1 MGRDADGAS
10 ALWTQLKS
18 QRQEGKLHLKDQGSC
33 ITPKRD
39 IHRSEKKTLQG
50 HPEATSCMLCRP
62 SCRRAPG
69 VGRSVSALR
78 RNKILLLQPAL
89 QLYVT
94 KLARAMGG
102 GGSWSSPKAG
112 SHLRE
117 RARLSLLPDWCGFKP
132 ARQEAGQR
140 SPRHGHYYTTAW
152 YTTTVGTGTYNVYR
166 Y

>member
-1 MGRDADGAS
+1 
-10 ALWTQLKS
+10 
-18 QRQEGKLHLKDQGSC
+18 
-33 ITPKRD
+33 
-39 IHRSEKKTLQG
+39 
-50 HPEATSCMLCRP
+50 MLL
-62 SCRRAPG
+62 SIVTERREQ
-69 VGRSVSALR
+69 VEVCQCCSVI
-78 RNKILLLQPAL
+78 KVILLLQPAL

-140 SPRHGHYYTTAW
+140 SPRHGHYYTS
-152 YTTTVGTGTYNVYR
+152 GR
-166 Y
+166 QI